1 MIDPERFCSETS
13 KFVMTSSTLS
23 CPYCNA
29 ILTNVRPASRRVLCP
44 HCGETFPLSSGMPE
58 DGAPVSSAAQTSV
71 PDIHDEASGRRLSNR
86 TIALSILA
94 FMGLVAIL
102 FLGYA
107 LQTEQIRREHDHNLP
122 KAQSITIP
130 IGIAVACNVYIVAL
144 IFAIFPPKNRPGAV
158 RLTIVLAGLTAMVVT
173 IGLLRVH
180 IRVSSDPNAAEE
192 SFVQPIARSV
202 RPAELSGLGYLPED
216 TNVIAAVNIGMLMET
231 PEGREFLMGN
241 RGQLWNWQRLQEWT
255 GISLSEIDH
264 VIVGLRVDNSL
275 LPRLLVII
283 ETNRAFEM
291 ARVKAAVRAGKL
303 PDPNACLFPSDHVLI
318 LGLTRKDLERVSLKR
333 SEGIHLPPSFQ
344 EALQQRIPRGA
355 EVWAVGHADNWLQT
369 PALAFFAGLPK
380 ENREVFQKIQTFAA
394 GIRLEKA
401 PTIDAAFQCADEPD
415 AKALEQ
421 LLRQQKL
428 DELKDAKIS
437 EKERWVSFQAK
448 VTDLSVLVN
457 RMSINL
463 KPARKDN
470 Q

>member
-1 MIDPERFCSETS
+1 M
-13 KFVMTSSTLS
+13 
-23 CPYCNA
+23 A
-29 ILTNVRPASRRVLCP
+29 
-44 HCGETFPLSSGMPE
+44 E
-58 DGAPVSSAAQTSV
+58 DGAPVSSAAQNSV
-71 PDIHDEASGRRLSNR
+71 ADIHAESSRPNLSNR

-107 LQTEQIRREHDHNLP
+107 LQTEQIRREHDRNLP

-158 RLTIVLAGLTAMVVT
+158 RLTIVLAGITAMVVT

-192 SFVQPIARSV
+192 TFVPSIVRSV

-216 TNVIAAVNIGMLMET
+216 TNVIAAANIGRLMET

-241 RGQLWNWQRLQEWT
+241 GGQLWNSQRLQEWT
-255 GISLSEIDH
+255 GIGLNEIDH
-264 VIVGLRVDNSL
+264 VIVGLKVDNNL
-275 LPRLLVII
+275 LPRVLIII
-283 ETNRAFEM
+283 ETIRPFSATG
-291 ARVKAAVRAGKL
+291 VKAALRAGKW
-303 PDPNACLFPSDHVLI
+303 PDPDACLFPSDHALI
-318 LGLTRKDLERVSLKR
+318 LGLTKKDLERVSIKR
-333 SEGIHLPPSFQ
+333 SEGINHLPLSVQ
-344 EALQQRIPRGA
+344 KALKERIPRGA
-355 EVWAVGHADNWLQT
+355 EAWAAGHADNWLQT

-380 ENREVFQKIQTFAA
+380 ENREVLQKIQTFAA
-394 GIRLEKA
+394 GIRFEKTA
-401 PTIDAAFQCADEPD
+401 TMDAALECVNDSA

-421 LLRQQKL
+421 LLHQQKL

-448 VTDLSVLVN
+448 VTDLSLFAN
-457 RMSINL
+457 RKYLSEIRL
-463 KPARKDN
+463 K
-470 Q
+470 

>member
-1 MIDPERFCSETS
+1 M
-13 KFVMTSSTLS
+13 
-23 CPYCNA
+23 A
-29 ILTNVRPASRRVLCP
+29 
-44 HCGETFPLSSGMPE
+44 E
-58 DGAPVSSAAQTSV
+58 DGAPVSPAAQTSF
-71 PDIHDEASGRRLSNR
+71 PNIHDDASSPRLSNR

-94 FMGLVAIL
+94 LMGLVAIL

-192 SFVQPIARSV
+192 AFVPSIVRSV

-216 TNVIAAVNIGMLMET
+216 TNVIAAINIGMLMET

-241 RGQLWNWQRLQEWT
+241 GGQLWNWQRLQEWT

-264 VIVGLRVDNSL
+264 LIVGLRVDNNL
-275 LPRLLVII
+275 LPRLLIII
-283 ETNRAFEM
+283 ETIRPFSVTG
-291 ARVKAAVRAGKL
+291 VKAALRAGKW
-303 PDPNACLFPSDHVLI
+303 PDPDACLFPSDHVLI
-318 LGLTRKDLERVSLKR
+318 LGLTRKDLERVSIKQT
-333 SEGIHLPPSFQ
+333 EGINHLPPSVQ
-344 EALQQRIPRGA
+344 KALQERIPRDG

-380 ENREVFQKIQTFAA
+380 ENREVLQRIQTFAA
-394 GIRLEKA
+394 GIRVEKA
-401 PTIDAAFQCADEPD
+401 LTVDAAVECVNDSA

-421 LLRQQKL
+421 LIRQQKL
-428 DELKDAKIS
+428 DELKDAKIN

-448 VTDLSVLVN
+448 VTDLSVFAN
-457 RMSINL
+457 RKYLSEIRL
-463 KPARKDN
+463 K
-470 Q
+470 